1 MKPKYIVSLILILV
15 GTNLFTYATARYW
28 TTGYVLTRAKE
39 RTYAAL
45 RKEGLDY
52 LIYPPEK
59 ITASKPNISVFMAIN
74 QAGGMYY
81 WWNEGLLYWGL
92 GSVLAI
98 SGLLATQLVSKKHD
112 DA

>member
-1 MKPKYIVSLILILV
+1 MKPKYIVAVILILV

-59 ITASKPNISVFMAIN
+59 IIASKPNFSVFMAIN

-81 WWNEGLLYWGL
+81 WWNDGLLYWGL
-92 GSVLAI
+92 GSVLVI
-98 SGLLATQLVSKKHD
+98 YWLHN
-112 DA
+112 